1 MIGIITAS
9 LLVLVA
15 GLLALWWAR
24 ASRRG
29 TLPQNWI
36 FGYRT
41 PLTLKDKNA
50 WVTVNRASAP
60 FAIIAGIGAGIA
72 SLVSSILALLGMES
86 ISPAFL
92 GSGLG
97 WLVIWTLLGILP
109 AHRAARTYKRTLSSS

>member
-1 MIGIITAS
+1 MIGIIAAA
-9 LLVLVA
+9 LLVLIA

-41 PLTLKDKNA
+41 PLTLRDKNA
-50 WVTVNRASAP
+50 WVTVNRASAR
-60 FAIIAGIGAGIA
+60 FAIIAGVGAGIA
-72 SLVSSILALLGMES
+72 GLVAIILALVGIED
-86 ISPAFL
+86 ISSVLL

-97 WLVIWTLLGILP
+97 WLLIWTLLGVIP
-109 AHRAARTYKRTLSSS
+109 AHRAARMYKQTLSST

>member
-1 MIGIITAS
+1 MIGIIAAA

-41 PLTLKDKNA
+41 PLTLRDKNA
-50 WVTVNRASAP
+50 WVTVNRASAR
-60 FAIIAGIGAGIA
+60 FAIIAGVGAGIA
-72 SLVSSILALLGMES
+72 SLVAIILALVGFQNISSVLLGT
-86 ISPAFL
+86 
-92 GSGLG
+92 GLG
-97 WLVIWTLLGILP
+97 WLLIWAILGVIP
-109 AHRAARTYKRTLSSS
+109 AHRAARMYKQTPSSS